1 VGKNHSQWMSGQG
14 AVKIARIGKCSA
26 KSSQKLPNAEIISGK
41 MASNLLGNGLN
52 PSETFKNQMK
62 KKRICSL
69 KRNVVCFIDSLY
81 RTLP

>member
-1 VGKNHSQWMSGQG
+1 MSGQG

-62 KKRICSL
+62 KKKDLLIKKKCGLFHR
-69 KRNVVCFIDSLY
+69 
-81 RTLP
+81 LPLSNAAVAMS